1 MGEVTGAKRSFKKQS
16 GTDDVP
22 TEMMF
27 KYAVHSDLCLCQHC
41 ESVRVSACCT
51 HVSRGCLL
59 IEATSGPGCT
69 DTILSADTPWRVWG
83 RYGQHS
89 SWITCGLSQVTA

>member
-27 KYAVHSDLCLCQHC
+27 KYAVQAICACAST
-41 ESVRVSACCT
+41 VS
-51 HVSRGCLL
+51 
-59 IEATSGPGCT
+59 
-69 DTILSADTPWRVWG
+69 
-83 RYGQHS
+83 Q
-89 SWITCGLSQVTA
+89 